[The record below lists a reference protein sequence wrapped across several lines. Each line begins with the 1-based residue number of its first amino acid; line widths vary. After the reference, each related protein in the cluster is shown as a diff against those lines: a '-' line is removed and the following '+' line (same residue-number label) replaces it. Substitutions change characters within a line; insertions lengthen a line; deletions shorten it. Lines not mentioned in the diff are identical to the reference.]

1 MNVPQISTTSIP
13 TQGTSGIRDGGQRS
27 APPTAVKAA
36 TESNTTSRAERTRST
51 TENLE
56 QQPATTQAGSEQL
69 KEAVKEINR
78 AMQQSNRA
86 LEFSVDEDTDRLV
99 VRLKDGETG
108 ETIRQIPS
116 DETLAIAR
124 YIADV
129 QQGLLLSQKA

>member
-1 MNVPQISTTSIP
+1 MNVPQISNASLP
-13 TQGTSGIRDGGQRS
+13 TQSASGVREGGQRTVS
-27 APPTAVKAA
+27 TSTAKTASGSSIPA
-36 TESNTTSRAERTRST
+36 QAERTRAST
-51 TENLE
+51 ESQERRTA
-56 QQPATTQAGSEQL
+56 PQAESEQL

-86 LEFSVDEDTDRLV
+86 LEFSVDEETDRLV

-108 ETIRQIPS
+108 ETIRQYPS

-129 QQGLLLSQKA
+129 QHGLLLSQKA